1 MFRKTA
7 IAAFVLVASAGVA
20 NSQAQPVAT
29 PDLNIQ
35 SLLNSGFTIVAMQYL
50 NQSMV
55 FTLQRHTIA
64 YVCDTTLNGETKIC
78 IRLK

>member
-1 MFRKTA
+1 MFRKIA
-7 IAAFVLVASAGVA
+7 IAAAIIAAAAGA
-20 NSQAQPVAT
+20 AKSQTQSPEV
-29 PDLNIQ
+29 NIQ

-50 NQSMV
+50 SQSMV
-55 FTLQRHTIA
+55 FTLQRHTVA

>member
-1 MFRKTA
+1 MFRKIA
-7 IAAFVLVASAGVA
+7 IAALLFAATAGAA
-20 NSQAQPVAT
+20 NSQTQPVAT
-29 PDLNIQ
+29 PDVNIQ

-55 FTLQRHTIA
+55 FTLQRHTVA

>member
-1 MFRKTA
+1 MFRKLA
-7 IAAFVLVASAGVA
+7 IAAVVAAAAAGGA
-20 NSQAQPVAT
+20 KAQNQT
-29 PDLNIQ
+29 PEINVQ

-50 NQSMV
+50 SQSMV
-55 FTLQRHTIA
+55 FTLQRHSAA

>member
-1 MFRKTA
+1 MFKKIV
-7 IAAFVLVASAGVA
+7 IAAVIVAAATGA
-20 NSQAQPVAT
+20 ARSQNQT
-29 PDLNIQ
+29 PEISLQ

-50 NQSMV
+50 SQSMV
-55 FTLQRHTIA
+55 FTLQRHSVA